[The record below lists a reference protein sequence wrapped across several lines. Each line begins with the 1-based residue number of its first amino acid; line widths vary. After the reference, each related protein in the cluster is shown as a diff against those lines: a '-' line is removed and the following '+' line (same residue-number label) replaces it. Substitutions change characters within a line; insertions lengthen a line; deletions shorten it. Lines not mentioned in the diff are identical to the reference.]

1 MTRTTIILV
10 VLMLL
15 LGVSPAP
22 TFAEVQ
28 DQDGA
33 AVLAN
38 DAGLSLEGLRRDMGL
53 VYDAPRASVAGESQ
67 EEDGVEGLFACH
79 FTGGCG
85 YVVNPQVMVDLQYRL
100 TEREETP
107 YTFANKNVSGET
119 FAPNLMLGVRYTF

>member
-1 MTRTTIILV
+1 MKRTTIILAA
-10 VLMLL
+10 LILL
-15 LGVSPAP
+15 LGVSPASSV
-22 TFAEVQ
+22 AEAQ

-53 VYDAPRASVAGESQ
+53 VYDTPRASVAGQSQ
-67 EEDGVEGLFACH
+67 EEDGNEGLFACH

-85 YVVNPQVMVDLQYRL
+85 YTVNPQVMVDLQYRL

-107 YTFANKNVSGET
+107 YTFANKNGPGEV